1 MRGAAPVDE
10 DQRTRRASV
19 MSLVRDLVAAL
30 GANDDP
36 LLGLFGAFAYDL
48 VFQIEDL
55 VQKRARES
63 DQRDIVLYVPDR
75 LLAYDRATGRGVVL
89 SYDFAWKGKSTEGLP
104 RETAESVYAKTPRQ
118 GFADHAPGEYQ
129 ATVET
134 ARAAFA
140 RGDLFE
146 AVPGQL
152 FAEPCERS
160 PAEVFQRLCR
170 INPSPYGALMNLGD
184 GEFLVSASPEM
195 FVRSDGRR
203 VETCPISG
211 TIARGV
217 DAIGDAEQI
226 RQLLNSEKDE
236 FELNMCTDVDRNDK
250 ARVCVPGTIKVLAR
264 RQIETYSKLFH
275 TVDHVEG
282 MLRPGFDSLD
292 AFLTHAWAVTVT
304 GAPKLWAMQF
314 VEDHERSSRRWYA
327 GAIGAVNFDG
337 SINTGLT
344 IRTIRMKD
352 GLAEVR
358 VGATCLFDSD
368 PAAEDRECQ
377 VKAAALFQA
386 LRGDPPK
393 PLSAFAPDATG
404 SGKRVLLIDHDDSF
418 VHMLADYFRQVG
430 ATVTVVRHVHALADA
445 EAARATICWCCRR
458 GRAGRRI
465 SAIAKTIDAALDKK
479 LPIFG
484 VCLGVQAIGEYFGGQ
499 LGQLGQPAHGRP
511 SRVQVRG
518 GRLMQ
523 NLPNEIVIGRYHS
536 LYVERDSMPEVLTV
550 TASTEDGVA
559 MAIEHKTLAGRRRA
573 VSPGIADVARRRS
586 RPAHRGERVPAWR
599 TDQLMIANR
608 DPKEIPM
615 TFEHDLK
622 AAVRTIP
629 DYPKPGILFRDITTL
644 LGDARAFRRAVDEL
658 VQPWAGN
665 KIDKVAGIEARGFI
679 LGGAV
684 AHQVSA
690 GFVPIRKKGKLPHTT
705 VRIAYSL
712 EYGLDEME
720 MHADAIHPGERVIL
734 VDDLIATGG
743 TAEGAV
749 KLMRQ
754 IGANVVAA
762 CFIIDLPDLGGA
774 AKLRAMDVPVR
785 TLMAFDGH

>member
-1 MRGAAPVDE
+1 MNRTVFSLPAHEDYRTAAGLAVSRAVEQFTGGTRLDDLIEHLDRRRGVVLSSGTTVPGRYESFDLGFADPPLRLETTGTDFFLDALNARGEVLIAFLGATLREPCVVVTEKTTTRLKGHIVRGEAPVDE

-19 MSLVRDLVAAL
+19 MSLVRDLVAVLSSQA
-30 GANDDP
+30 DP

-55 VQKRARES
+55 RQKRAREN
-63 DQRDIVLYVPDR
+63 DQRDIVLYIPDR

-89 SYDFAWKGKSTEGLP
+89 SYDFSWDGKSTRDLP
-104 RETAESVYAKTPRQ
+104 RDTPESVYAKTPRQ
-118 GFADHAPGEYQ
+118 GFSDHVAGEYQ
-129 ATVET
+129 GVVEK

-184 GEFLVSASPEM
+184 GEFLVAASPEM

-282 MLRPGFDSLD
+282 VLRPGFDALD

-314 VEDHERSSRRWYA
+314 VEDNERSSRRWYA
-327 GAIGAVNFDG
+327 GAIGVVTFDG
-337 SINTGLT
+337 GINTGIT

-358 VGATCLFDSD
+358 VGATLLFDSD
-368 PAAEDRECQ
+368 PVAEEKECQ
-377 VKAAALFQA
+377 TKAAALFQA

-393 PLSAFAPDATG
+393 PLSALAPDASG

-430 ATVTVVRHVHALADA
+430 ASVSVVRYVHAQKMLAQHSYDLLVLSPGP
-445 EAARATICWCCRR
+445 
-458 GRAGRRI
+458 GRPEDFGIAG
-465 SAIAKTIDAALDKK
+465 TIDTALAKQ

-499 LGQLGQPAHGRP
+499 LGQLAQPAHGRP

-523 NLPNEIVIGRYHS
+523 NLPPEIVIGRYHS
-536 LYVERDSMPEVLTV
+536 LYVERDSMPDVLDV

-559 MAIEHKTLAGRRRA
+559 MAIEHRTLPVGG
-573 VSPGIADVARRRS
+573 VQFHPESLMSLG
-586 RPAHRGERVPAWR
+586 GEVGLRIVE
-599 TDQLMIANR
+599 N
-608 DPKEIPM
+608 
-615 TFEHDLK
+615 
-622 AAVRTIP
+622 
-629 DYPKPGILFRDITTL
+629 
-644 LGDARAFRRAVDEL
+644 AFRL
-658 VQPWAGN
+658 GQP
-665 KIDKVAGIEARGFI
+665 
-679 LGGAV
+679 
-684 AHQVSA
+684 
-690 GFVPIRKKGKLPHTT
+690 
-705 VRIAYSL
+705 
-712 EYGLDEME
+712 
-720 MHADAIHPGERVIL
+720 
-734 VDDLIATGG
+734 
-743 TAEGAV
+743 
-749 KLMRQ
+749 
-754 IGANVVAA
+754 AA
-762 CFIIDLPDLGGA
+762 
-774 AKLRAMDVPVR
+774 
-785 TLMAFDGH
+785 

>member
-1 MRGAAPVDE
+1 MNRTVFSLPARSEYRTHGGLAVTRSVEQFSGGANRLDDLIDLLDRRGGVVLSSGTTVPGRYESFDLGFSDPPLRLETRGSDFSLEALNARGEVLIAFLGDVVREPCVVITEKNPSRLAGHIVRGAAPVDE

-19 MSLVRDLVAAL
+19 VSLVRDLVAAF

-55 VQKRARES
+55 VQKRAREK

-89 SYDFAWKGKSTEGLP
+89 SYDFAWKGKSSEGLP
-104 RETAESVYAKTPRQ
+104 RDTPESIYAKTPRQ
-118 GFADHAPGEYQ
+118 GFSDHAPGEYQ

-314 VEDHERSSRRWYA
+314 VEDHERSPRRWYA

-404 SGKRVLLIDHDDSF
+404 SGKQVLLIDHDDSF

-430 ATVTVVRHVHALADA
+430 ANVTVVRHVHALQMLKQKNWDLLVLSPGP
-445 EAARATICWCCRR
+445 
-458 GRAGRRI
+458 GRPEDFGI
-465 SAIAKTIDAALDKK
+465 SKTIDAALDRK

-511 SRVQVRG
+511 SPVQVRG

-523 NLPNEIVIGRYHS
+523 NLPSEIVIGRYHS
-536 LYVERDSMPEVLTV
+536 LYVERDSMPEVLAV

-559 MAIEHKTLAGRRRA
+559 MAIEHKTLPVGG
-573 VSPGIADVARRRS
+573 VQFHPESLMSLG
-586 RPAHRGERVPAWR
+586 GEVGLRIVE
-599 TDQLMIANR
+599 N
-608 DPKEIPM
+608 
-615 TFEHDLK
+615 
-622 AAVRTIP
+622 
-629 DYPKPGILFRDITTL
+629 
-644 LGDARAFRRAVDEL
+644 AFR
-658 VQPWAGN
+658 
-665 KIDKVAGIEARGFI
+665 
-679 LGGAV
+679 LG
-684 AHQVSA
+684 
-690 GFVPIRKKGKLPHTT
+690 
-705 VRIAYSL
+705 
-712 EYGLDEME
+712 
-720 MHADAIHPGERVIL
+720 
-734 VDDLIATGG
+734 
-743 TAEGAV
+743 
-749 KLMRQ
+749 
-754 IGANVVAA
+754 
-762 CFIIDLPDLGGA
+762 
-774 AKLRAMDVPVR
+774 VPVS
-785 TLMAFDGH
+785 

>member
-1 MRGAAPVDE
+1 MNRTVFSLPAHENYRTGGGLEVSRTVEQFTGGTALDDLIELLDRRRGVVLSSGTTVPGRYESFDLGFADPPLRLETTGSDFSLQALNERGEVLIAFLGERLREPCVVISEKGKARLKGHIVRGDAPVDE

-19 MSLVRDLVAAL
+19 MSLVRDLVAVL
-30 GANDDP
+30 GSPADP

-55 VQKRARES
+55 KQKRARES
-63 DQRDIVLYVPDR
+63 DQRDIVLYIPDR
-75 LLAYDRATGRGVVL
+75 LLAYDRATGRGVML
-89 SYDFAWKGKSTEGLP
+89 SYDFAWDGKSTKGLP
-104 RETAESVYAKTPRQ
+104 RETPQSVYAKTPRQ
-118 GFADHAPGEYQ
+118 GFSDHAAGEYQ
-129 ATVET
+129 GVVEK

-184 GEFLVSASPEM
+184 GEFLVAASPEM

-282 MLRPGFDSLD
+282 ILRPGFDALD

-327 GAIGAVNFDG
+327 GAIGVVTFDG
-337 SINTGLT
+337 GINTGIT

-358 VGATCLFDSD
+358 VGATLLFDSD
-368 PAAEDRECQ
+368 PVAEEKECQ
-377 VKAAALFQA
+377 TKAAALFQA

-393 PLSAFAPDATG
+393 PLSAFAPDASG

-430 ATVTVVRHVHALADA
+430 ASVSVVRYVHAQHMLEQQDYDLLVLSPGP
-445 EAARATICWCCRR
+445 
-458 GRAGRRI
+458 GRPEDF
-465 SAIAKTIDAALDKK
+465 AIARTIDTALSKR

-499 LGQLGQPAHGRP
+499 LGQLAQPAHGRP

-518 GRLMQ
+518 GKLMQ
-523 NLPNEIVIGRYHS
+523 NLPAEFVIGRYHS
-536 LYVERDSMPEVLTV
+536 LYVERDSMPDVLHV
-550 TASTEDGVA
+550 TATTEDGVA
-559 MAIEHKTLAGRRRA
+559 MAIEHRTLPVGG
-573 VSPGIADVARRRS
+573 VQFHPESLMSLG
-586 RPAHRGERVPAWR
+586 GEVGLRIVE
-599 TDQLMIANR
+599 N
-608 DPKEIPM
+608 
-615 TFEHDLK
+615 
-622 AAVRTIP
+622 
-629 DYPKPGILFRDITTL
+629 
-644 LGDARAFRRAVDEL
+644 AFRL
-658 VQPWAGN
+658 GQP
-665 KIDKVAGIEARGFI
+665 
-679 LGGAV
+679 
-684 AHQVSA
+684 
-690 GFVPIRKKGKLPHTT
+690 
-705 VRIAYSL
+705 
-712 EYGLDEME
+712 
-720 MHADAIHPGERVIL
+720 
-734 VDDLIATGG
+734 
-743 TAEGAV
+743 
-749 KLMRQ
+749 
-754 IGANVVAA
+754 AN
-762 CFIIDLPDLGGA
+762 
-774 AKLRAMDVPVR
+774 
-785 TLMAFDGH
+785 

>member
-1 MRGAAPVDE
+1 MNRTVFRPPAHENYHTAAGLEVSRAVEQFTGGTALDDLIELLDRRRGVVLSSGTTVPGRYESFDLGFADPPLRLETTGSDFSLPALNARGEVLIAFLGERLREPCVAITENGKARLKGHIVRGDAPVDE

-19 MSLVRDLVAAL
+19 MSLVRDLVAVL
-30 GANDDP
+30 GSPADP

-55 VQKRARES
+55 KQKRARES

-75 LLAYDRATGRGVVL
+75 LLAYDRATGRGVIL
-89 SYDFAWKGKSTEGLP
+89 SYDFSWNGRSTEGLP
-104 RETAESVYAKTPRQ
+104 RETPESVYAKTPRQ
-118 GFADHAPGEYQ
+118 GFSDHAPGEYQ

-170 INPSPYGALMNLGD
+170 INPSPYGALMNLGE

-314 VEDHERSSRRWYA
+314 VEDNERSSRRWYA

-386 LRGDPPK
+386 LRGAPPK
-393 PLSAFAPDATG
+393 PLSAIAPDASG

-430 ATVTVVRHVHALADA
+430 ATVTVVRHIHAQEMLKQNGWDLLVLSPGP
-445 EAARATICWCCRR
+445 
-458 GRAGRRI
+458 GRPEDF
-465 SAIAKTIDAALDKK
+465 AIASTIGTALDKK

-511 SRVQVRG
+511 SRTPGRG
-518 GRLMQ
+518 GRLMR

-536 LYVERDSMPEVLTV
+536 LYVERDSMPDVLQV

-559 MAIEHKTLAGRRRA
+559 M
-573 VSPGIADVARRRS
+573 VVARS
-586 RPAHRGERVPAWR
+586 
-599 TDQLMIANR
+599 
-608 DPKEIPM
+608 
-615 TFEHDLK
+615 
-622 AAVRTIP
+622 
-629 DYPKPGILFRDITTL
+629 
-644 LGDARAFRRAVDEL
+644 
-658 VQPWAGN
+658 
-665 KIDKVAGIEARGFI
+665 
-679 LGGAV
+679 
-684 AHQVSA
+684 S
-690 GFVPIRKKGKLPHTT
+690 VPIRRLQSG
-705 VRIAYSL
+705 
-712 EYGLDEME
+712 
-720 MHADAIHPGERVIL
+720 PGP
-734 VDDLIATGG
+734 LISQC
-743 TAEGAV
+743 
-749 KLMRQ
+749 LQ
-754 IGANVVAA
+754 
-762 CFIIDLPDLGGA
+762 
-774 AKLRAMDVPVR
+774 
-785 TLMAFDGH
+785 

>member
-1 MRGAAPVDE
+1 MNRTVFALPVQSEYRTGGGLAITRTAEQFSGHADRLDDLIDLLDRRRGVVLSSGTTVPGRYDSFDLGFADPPLALETSGIDFALQAQNVRGEVLIAFLGATLRDPAVVITEHTPARLAGHIIRGPAPVEE
-10 DQRTRRASV
+10 DQRTRRAS
-19 MSLVRDLVAAL
+19 MISLVRALIAAL
-30 GANDDP
+30 FANDDP

-48 VFQIEDL
+48 VFQFEDIK
-55 VQKRARES
+55 QKRPRAA

-75 LLAYDRATGRGVVL
+75 LLAYDRATGRGVIL
-89 SYDFAWKGKSTEGLP
+89 SYDFAWNGQSTAGLP
-104 RETAESVYAKTPRQ
+104 RETSESIYLKEPRQ

-170 INPSPYGALMNLGD
+170 INPSPYGALMNLGE

-236 FELNMCTDVDRNDK
+236 FELNMCTDVYRNDK
-250 ARVCVPGTIKVLAR
+250 ARLCIPGTIKVLAR

-282 MLRPGFDSLD
+282 MLRPGFDALD

-314 VEDHERSSRRWYA
+314 VEDNERSSRRWYA

-386 LRGDPPK
+386 LRGDAPK

-404 SGKRVLLIDHDDSF
+404 SGRKVLLIDHDDSF

-430 ATVTVVRHVHALADA
+430 ASVTVVRHVHAQEMLKKSWDLLVLSPGP
-445 EAARATICWCCRR
+445 
-458 GRAGRRI
+458 GRPEDFGI
-465 SAIAKTIDAALDKK
+465 SKTIGTALDRK

-499 LGQLGQPAHGRP
+499 LGQLTHPAHGRP

-518 GRLMQ
+518 GRLMH

-536 LYVERDSMPEVLTV
+536 LYVERDSVPEVLEV
-550 TASTEDGVA
+550 TATTEDGVA
-559 MAIEHKTLAGRRRA
+559 MAIEHKTLPVGG
-573 VSPGIADVARRRS
+573 VQFHPESLMSLG
-586 RPAHRGERVPAWR
+586 GEVGLRIVE
-599 TDQLMIANR
+599 N
-608 DPKEIPM
+608 
-615 TFEHDLK
+615 
-622 AAVRTIP
+622 
-629 DYPKPGILFRDITTL
+629 
-644 LGDARAFRRAVDEL
+644 AFRL
-658 VQPWAGN
+658 N
-665 KIDKVAGIEARGFI
+665 
-679 LGGAV
+679 
-684 AHQVSA
+684 
-690 GFVPIRKKGKLPHTT
+690 
-705 VRIAYSL
+705 
-712 EYGLDEME
+712 
-720 MHADAIHPGERVIL
+720 
-734 VDDLIATGG
+734 
-743 TAEGAV
+743 
-749 KLMRQ
+749 
-754 IGANVVAA
+754 
-762 CFIIDLPDLGGA
+762 
-774 AKLRAMDVPVR
+774 VPVN
-785 TLMAFDGH
+785 

>member
-1 MRGAAPVDE
+1 MNRTVFALPARSDYVTRAGLAITRVAEQFTGGANRLDDLINLLDRRRGVVLSSGTTVPGRYESFDLGFSDPPLKLETAGVNFKLEALNGRGEVLIAFLTEVLREPCVVISEKTASRLSGHIVRGDAPIEE

-19 MSLVRDLVAAL
+19 MSLVRDLVAAFS
-30 GANDDP
+30 ANDDG

-55 VQKRARES
+55 VQKRAREQ

-104 RETAESVYAKTPRQ
+104 RETADSPYQKTPRQ

-152 FAEPCERS
+152 FAEPCDRS
-160 PAEVFQRLCR
+160 PAEVFQRLCV
-170 INPSPYGALMNLGD
+170 INPSPYGALMNLGE

-211 TIARGV
+211 TIARGT

-282 MLRPGFDSLD
+282 MLRPGFDALD

-314 VEDHERSSRRWYA
+314 VEDHERSPRRWYA

-393 PLSAFAPDATG
+393 PLSTFAPDATG
-404 SGKRVLLIDHDDSF
+404 SGKQVLLIDHDDSF

-430 ATVTVVRHVHALADA
+430 ADVTVVRHVHALDMLK
-445 EAARATICWCCRR
+445 RKTWDLLVLSPGP
-458 GRAGRRI
+458 GRPEDF
-465 SAIAKTIDAALDKK
+465 AIKKTIDAALAKK
-479 LPIFG
+479 LPVFG
-484 VCLGVQAIGEYFGGQ
+484 VCLGVQAIGEYFGGE
-499 LGQLGQPAHGRP
+499 LGQLTHPAHGRP

-518 GRLMQ
+518 GRLMR

-536 LYVERDSMPEVLTV
+536 LFVERDSMPDVLSV

-559 MAIEHKTLAGRRRA
+559 MALEHKTLPVAG
-573 VSPGIADVARRRS
+573 VQFHPES
-586 RPAHRGERVPAWR
+586 
-599 TDQLMIANR
+599 LMSLGNEVGLRIVENA
-608 DPKEIPM
+608 
-615 TFEHDLK
+615 
-622 AAVRTIP
+622 
-629 DYPKPGILFRDITTL
+629 FRL
-644 LGDARAFRRAVDEL
+644 DARVD
-658 VQPWAGN
+658 
-665 KIDKVAGIEARGFI
+665 
-679 LGGAV
+679 
-684 AHQVSA
+684 
-690 GFVPIRKKGKLPHTT
+690 
-705 VRIAYSL
+705 
-712 EYGLDEME
+712 
-720 MHADAIHPGERVIL
+720 
-734 VDDLIATGG
+734 
-743 TAEGAV
+743 
-749 KLMRQ
+749 
-754 IGANVVAA
+754 
-762 CFIIDLPDLGGA
+762 
-774 AKLRAMDVPVR
+774 
-785 TLMAFDGH
+785 

>member
-1 MRGAAPVDE
+1 MNRTVFALPARSDYVTRAGLAITRVAEQFTGGASRLDDLVNLLDRRRGVVLSSGTTVPGRYESFDLGFSDPPLKLETTGVDFKLEALNERGQVLIAFLADVLREPCVVISEKTASRLAGHIIRGDAPVEE

-19 MSLVRDLVAAL
+19 VSLVRDLVAAFS
-30 GANDDP
+30 ANDDG

-89 SYDFAWKGKSTEGLP
+89 SYDFTWKGRSTEGLP
-104 RETAESVYAKTPRQ
+104 RETADSPYMKTPRQ

-152 FAEPCERS
+152 FAEPCDRS
-160 PAEVFQRLCR
+160 PAEVFQRLCV

-211 TIARGV
+211 TIARGT

-282 MLRPGFDSLD
+282 MLRPGFDALD

-314 VEDHERSSRRWYA
+314 VEDHERSPRRWYA

-393 PLSAFAPDATG
+393 PLSTFAPDATG

-430 ATVTVVRHVHALADA
+430 ASVTVVRYVHALDMLKQK
-445 EAARATICWCCRR
+445 RWDLLVLSPGP
-458 GRAGRRI
+458 GRPEDFGI
-465 SAIAKTIDAALDKK
+465 KKTIDAALENK
-479 LPIFG
+479 LPVFG
-484 VCLGVQAIGEYFGGQ
+484 VCLGVQAIGEYFGGE
-499 LGQLGQPAHGRP
+499 LGQLTHPAHGRP

-518 GRLMQ
+518 GRLMR
-523 NLPNEIVIGRYHS
+523 NLPSEIVIGRYHS
-536 LYVERDSMPEVLTV
+536 LYVERDSMPEVLSV

-559 MAIEHKTLAGRRRA
+559 MALEHKTLPVAG
-573 VSPGIADVARRRS
+573 VQFHPESLMSLG
-586 RPAHRGERVPAWR
+586 GEVGLRIVENA
-599 TDQLMIANR
+599 
-608 DPKEIPM
+608 
-615 TFEHDLK
+615 
-622 AAVRTIP
+622 
-629 DYPKPGILFRDITTL
+629 FRL
-644 LGDARAFRRAVDEL
+644 DARVD
-658 VQPWAGN
+658 
-665 KIDKVAGIEARGFI
+665 
-679 LGGAV
+679 
-684 AHQVSA
+684 
-690 GFVPIRKKGKLPHTT
+690 
-705 VRIAYSL
+705 
-712 EYGLDEME
+712 
-720 MHADAIHPGERVIL
+720 
-734 VDDLIATGG
+734 
-743 TAEGAV
+743 
-749 KLMRQ
+749 
-754 IGANVVAA
+754 
-762 CFIIDLPDLGGA
+762 
-774 AKLRAMDVPVR
+774 
-785 TLMAFDGH
+785 

>member
-1 MRGAAPVDE
+1 MNRTVFSLPQNFEYTTRGGLLVKRSVEHFSGGASRLDRLIDLLDRRRGVVLSSGTTVPGRYESFDLGFSDPPLVLETTGVGFSLAALNARGEVLIAFLADTLREPGVVIAEKSAGRLKGHVVRGEAPIEE

-19 MSLVRDLVAAL
+19 MSLVRDMVGNFA
-30 GANDDP
+30 ANDDGM
-36 LLGLFGAFAYDL
+36 LGLFGAFAYDL

-55 VQKRARES
+55 VQKRPREK
-63 DQRDIVLYVPDR
+63 DQRDIVLYIPDQ
-75 LLAYDRATGRGVVL
+75 LLAYDRATSRGAAI
-89 SYDFAWKGKSTEGLP
+89 SYEFSWKGKSTAGIS
-104 RETAESVYAKTPRQ
+104 RQTGESIYAKSPRQ
-118 GFADHAPGEYQ
+118 AFADHAPGEYQ

-152 FAEPCERS
+152 FGEPCERS

-170 INPSPYGALMNLGD
+170 INPSPYGALMNLGA

-211 TIARGV
+211 TIARGT

-282 MLRPGFDSLD
+282 VLRPGFDALD

-314 VEDHERSSRRWYA
+314 VEDHERSPRRWYA
-327 GAIGAVNFDG
+327 GAIGCVNFDG

-352 GLAEVR
+352 GIAEVR

-393 PLSAFAPDATG
+393 PLSSTAPDATG

-430 ATVTVVRHVHALADA
+430 ASVTVVRYVHALDMLKRKKWDLLVLSPGPGRPADF
-445 EAARATICWCCRR
+445 
-458 GRAGRRI
+458 GI
-465 SAIAKTIDAALDKK
+465 SDTIDAALEKK

-484 VCLGVQAIGEYFGGQ
+484 VCLGVQAIGEYFGGE
-499 LGQLGQPAHGRP
+499 LGQLAQPAHGRP
-511 SRVQVRG
+511 SRVQIRG

-523 NLPNEIVIGRYHS
+523 SLPNEIVIGRYHS
-536 LYVERDSMPEVLTV
+536 LYVERGTMPEVLAV
-550 TASTEDGVA
+550 TAATEDGVA
-559 MAIEHKTLAGRRRA
+559 MAIEHKTLPVGG
-573 VSPGIADVARRRS
+573 VQFHPESLMS
-586 RPAHRGERVPAWR
+586 LSGEVGLRIVE
-599 TDQLMIANR
+599 N
-608 DPKEIPM
+608 
-615 TFEHDLK
+615 
-622 AAVRTIP
+622 
-629 DYPKPGILFRDITTL
+629 
-644 LGDARAFRRAVDEL
+644 AFR
-658 VQPWAGN
+658 
-665 KIDKVAGIEARGFI
+665 
-679 LGGAV
+679 LGA
-684 AHQVSA
+684 
-690 GFVPIRKKGKLPHTT
+690 
-705 VRIAYSL
+705 
-712 EYGLDEME
+712 
-720 MHADAIHPGERVIL
+720 
-734 VDDLIATGG
+734 
-743 TAEGAV
+743 
-749 KLMRQ
+749 
-754 IGANVVAA
+754 
-762 CFIIDLPDLGGA
+762 
-774 AKLRAMDVPVR
+774 PVN
-785 TLMAFDGH
+785 

>member
-1 MRGAAPVDE
+1 MNRTVFSLPARGEYRTRGGLAVTRVVEQFTGGANRLDDLIELLDCRRGVVLSSGTTVPGRYESFDLGFSDPPLRLETAGFDFSLEALNARGEVLISFLADSFREPCVVVTERTSSRLVGHIIRGAAPVEE

-19 MSLVRDLVAAL
+19 MSLVRDLVAACS
-30 GANDDP
+30 ANDDP

-55 VQKRARES
+55 VQKRPREK

-75 LLAYDRATGRGVVL
+75 LLAYDRATGRGVVVN
-89 SYDFAWKGKSTEGLP
+89 YDFSWKGKSTEALP
-104 RETAESVYAKTPRQ
+104 RQTPESIYAKTPRQ
-118 GFADHAPGEYQ
+118 GFSDHAPGEYQ

-226 RQLLNSEKDE
+226 RQLLNSQKDE

-314 VEDHERSSRRWYA
+314 VEDHERSPRRWYA

-368 PAAEDRECQ
+368 AAAEDRECQ

-393 PLSAFAPDATG
+393 PLSTFAPDATG
-404 SGKRVLLIDHDDSF
+404 SGRRVLLIDHDDSF

-430 ATVTVVRHVHALADA
+430 ASVTVVRYVHALDMLKQKN
-445 EAARATICWCCRR
+445 WDLLVLSPGP
-458 GRAGRRI
+458 GRPEDFAM
-465 SAIAKTIDAALDKK
+465 AKTIGMALEKK

-511 SRVQVRG
+511 SQVKVRG

-523 NLPNEIVIGRYHS
+523 NLPDEIVIGRYHS
-536 LYVERDSMPEVLTV
+536 LYVEGDSMPDVLNV

-559 MAIEHKTLAGRRRA
+559 MAIEHKTLPVGG
-573 VSPGIADVARRRS
+573 VQFHPESLMS
-586 RPAHRGERVPAWR
+586 LSGEVGLRIVE
-599 TDQLMIANR
+599 N
-608 DPKEIPM
+608 
-615 TFEHDLK
+615 
-622 AAVRTIP
+622 
-629 DYPKPGILFRDITTL
+629 
-644 LGDARAFRRAVDEL
+644 AFRL
-658 VQPWAGN
+658 GVQVN
-665 KIDKVAGIEARGFI
+665 
-679 LGGAV
+679 
-684 AHQVSA
+684 
-690 GFVPIRKKGKLPHTT
+690 
-705 VRIAYSL
+705 
-712 EYGLDEME
+712 
-720 MHADAIHPGERVIL
+720 
-734 VDDLIATGG
+734 
-743 TAEGAV
+743 
-749 KLMRQ
+749 
-754 IGANVVAA
+754 
-762 CFIIDLPDLGGA
+762 
-774 AKLRAMDVPVR
+774 
-785 TLMAFDGH
+785 

>member
-1 MRGAAPVDE
+1 MNRTVFALPARSDYATRAGLAITRVAEQFTGGANRLDDLVSLLDRRRGVVLSSGTTVPGRYESFDLGFSDPPLLLETVGVNFRLEALNARGEVLIAFLGDVLREPCAVISERTSSRLAGHVIRGEAPVEE

-19 MSLVRDLVAAL
+19 MSLVRELVAAF
-30 GANDDP
+30 ASNDDG

-89 SYDFAWKGKSTEGLP
+89 SYDFSWNGRSTEGLP
-104 RETAESVYAKTPRQ
+104 RETADSPYLKTPRQ

-160 PAEVFQRLCR
+160 PAEVFQRLCV
-170 INPSPYGALMNLGD
+170 INPSPYGALMNLGA

-211 TIARGV
+211 TIARGL

-282 MLRPGFDSLD
+282 MLRPGFDALD

-314 VEDHERSSRRWYA
+314 VEDHERSPRRWYA

-393 PLSAFAPDATG
+393 PLSTFAPDATG
-404 SGKRVLLIDHDDSF
+404 SGKQVLLIDHDDSF

-430 ATVTVVRHVHALADA
+430 AGVTVVRYVHALAMLEQKKWDLLVLSPGP
-445 EAARATICWCCRR
+445 
-458 GRAGRRI
+458 GRPEDF
-465 SAIAKTIDAALDKK
+465 AIRKTIDAALEHK
-479 LPIFG
+479 LPVFG
-484 VCLGVQAIGEYFGGQ
+484 VCLGVQAIGEYFGGE
-499 LGQLGQPAHGRP
+499 LGQLSHPAHGRP

-518 GRLMQ
+518 GRLMR

-536 LYVERDSMPEVLTV
+536 LHVERGSMPDVLSV

-559 MAIEHKTLAGRRRA
+559 MALEHKTLPVAG
-573 VSPGIADVARRRS
+573 VQFHPESLMSLG
-586 RPAHRGERVPAWR
+586 GEVGLRIVE
-599 TDQLMIANR
+599 N
-608 DPKEIPM
+608 
-615 TFEHDLK
+615 
-622 AAVRTIP
+622 
-629 DYPKPGILFRDITTL
+629 
-644 LGDARAFRRAVDEL
+644 AFR
-658 VQPWAGN
+658 
-665 KIDKVAGIEARGFI
+665 
-679 LGGAV
+679 
-684 AHQVSA
+684 
-690 GFVPIRKKGKLPHTT
+690 
-705 VRIAYSL
+705 
-712 EYGLDEME
+712 LD
-720 MHADAIHPGERVIL
+720 A
-734 VDDLIATGG
+734 
-743 TAEGAV
+743 
-749 KLMRQ
+749 
-754 IGANVVAA
+754 GAN
-762 CFIIDLPDLGGA
+762 
-774 AKLRAMDVPVR
+774 
-785 TLMAFDGH
+785 

>member
-1 MRGAAPVDE
+1 MNRTVFSLPEHSEYRTSSGLAITRAVEQFSGDAKRLDDLIDVLDRRRGVVLSSGTTVPGRYESFDLGFSDPPLVLETEAANFTLHALNGRGEVLIAFLGDVLREPCVVLSEKSASRLAGHIVRGAAPVDE
-10 DQRTRRASV
+10 EQRTRRASV
-19 MSLVRDLVAAL
+19 MSLVRNLVASFT
-30 GANDDP
+30 ANDDP
-36 LLGLFGAFAYDL
+36 MLGLFGAFAYDL

-55 VQKRARES
+55 VQRRAREA

-75 LLAYDRATGRGVVL
+75 LLAYDRATGRGVLL
-89 SYDFAWKGKSTEGLP
+89 SYDFSWKGKSTAGLP
-104 RETAESVYAKTPRQ
+104 RDTAESIYAKTPRQ
-118 GFADHAPGEYQ
+118 GFADHGPGEYQ

-170 INPSPYGALMNLGD
+170 INPSPYGALMNLGE
-184 GEFLVSASPEM
+184 GEFLVAASPEM

-282 MLRPGFDSLD
+282 ILRPGFDSLD
-292 AFLTHAWAVTVT
+292 AFLAHAWAVTVT

-314 VEDHERSSRRWYA
+314 VEDNERSSRRWYA

-386 LRGDPPK
+386 LRGDAPK

-404 SGKRVLLIDHDDSF
+404 SGKKVLLIDHDDSF

-430 ATVTVVRHVHALADA
+430 ASVTVVRHIHAQQMLSQKIWDLLVLSPGP
-445 EAARATICWCCRR
+445 
-458 GRAGRRI
+458 GRPEDFGI
-465 SAIAKTIDAALDKK
+465 LKTIATALDKK

-499 LGQLGQPAHGRP
+499 LGQLSHPAHGRP

-536 LYVERDSMPEVLTV
+536 LYVERDSVPDVLQV
-550 TASTEDGVA
+550 TATTEDGVA
-559 MAIEHKTLAGRRRA
+559 MAIEHKTLPVGG
-573 VSPGIADVARRRS
+573 VQFHPESLMSLG
-586 RPAHRGERVPAWR
+586 GEVGLRIVE
-599 TDQLMIANR
+599 N
-608 DPKEIPM
+608 
-615 TFEHDLK
+615 
-622 AAVRTIP
+622 
-629 DYPKPGILFRDITTL
+629 
-644 LGDARAFRRAVDEL
+644 AFRL
-658 VQPWAGN
+658 
-665 KIDKVAGIEARGFI
+665 
-679 LGGAV
+679 
-684 AHQVSA
+684 H
-690 GFVPIRKKGKLPHTT
+690 
-705 VRIAYSL
+705 
-712 EYGLDEME
+712 
-720 MHADAIHPGERVIL
+720 
-734 VDDLIATGG
+734 
-743 TAEGAV
+743 V
-749 KLMRQ
+749 K
-754 IGANVVAA
+754 AN
-762 CFIIDLPDLGGA
+762 
-774 AKLRAMDVPVR
+774 
-785 TLMAFDGH
+785 

>member
-1 MRGAAPVDE
+1 MNRTAFSLPELSEYRTSGGLAISRAVEQFTGNAKRLDDLIELLDRRRGVVLSSGTTVPGRYESFDLGFADPPLVLETAGSNFSLSALNARGEVLIAFLGDVLRKPCVVISEKSPTRLAGHIIRGAAPVEE

-30 GANDDP
+30 SANDDP

-63 DQRDIVLYVPDR
+63 DQRDIVLFVPDR

-89 SYDFAWKGKSTEGLP
+89 SYDFTWKGKSTKGLP
-104 RETAESVYAKTPRQ
+104 RDTTESVYAKTPRQ
-118 GFADHAPGEYQ
+118 GFADHAPGE
-129 ATVET
+129 
-134 ARAAFA
+134 
-140 RGDLFE
+140 
-146 AVPGQL
+146 
-152 FAEPCERS
+152 
-160 PAEVFQRLCR
+160 FQ
-170 INPSPYGALMNLGD
+170 
-184 GEFLVSASPEM
+184 VSASPEM

-282 MLRPGFDSLD
+282 MLRPGFDALD

-314 VEDHERSSRRWYA
+314 VEDNERSSRRWYA
-327 GAIGAVNFDG
+327 GAIGAVNFEG

-404 SGKRVLLIDHDDSF
+404 SGKQVLLIDHDDSF

-430 ATVTVVRHVHALADA
+430 ANVTVVRHVHALEMLKQKNWDLLVLSPGP
-445 EAARATICWCCRR
+445 
-458 GRAGRRI
+458 GRPEDFGI
-465 SAIAKTIDAALDKK
+465 SKTIDAALGKK

-499 LGQLGQPAHGRP
+499 LGQLGRPAHGRP
-511 SRVQVRG
+511 SPVQVRG
-518 GRLMQ
+518 GRLMR

-536 LYVERDSMPEVLTV
+536 LYVEPDSMPDVLSV

-559 MAIEHKTLAGRRRA
+559 MAIEHKTLPVGG
-573 VSPGIADVARRRS
+573 VQFHPESLMSLG
-586 RPAHRGERVPAWR
+586 GEVGLRIVE
-599 TDQLMIANR
+599 N
-608 DPKEIPM
+608 
-615 TFEHDLK
+615 
-622 AAVRTIP
+622 
-629 DYPKPGILFRDITTL
+629 
-644 LGDARAFRRAVDEL
+644 AFR
-658 VQPWAGN
+658 
-665 KIDKVAGIEARGFI
+665 
-679 LGGAV
+679 LG
-684 AHQVSA
+684 
-690 GFVPIRKKGKLPHTT
+690 
-705 VRIAYSL
+705 
-712 EYGLDEME
+712 
-720 MHADAIHPGERVIL
+720 
-734 VDDLIATGG
+734 
-743 TAEGAV
+743 
-749 KLMRQ
+749 
-754 IGANVVAA
+754 
-762 CFIIDLPDLGGA
+762 
-774 AKLRAMDVPVR
+774 VPVN
-785 TLMAFDGH
+785 

>member
-1 MRGAAPVDE
+1 MNRTAFSLPAHSEYRTRGGLEVSRSVEQFTGGANRLDDLIDLLDRRRGVVLSSGTTVPGRYESFDLGFSDPPLQLETTGAEFSLAALNARGEVLIAFIRDAVREPCVVMSEKTASSVKGHIVRGAAPVDE

-19 MSLVRDLVAAL
+19 MSLVRDLVAAF

-55 VQKRARES
+55 VQKRAREP

-89 SYDFAWKGKSTEGLP
+89 SYDFSWEGKSSEGLS
-104 RETAESVYAKTPRQ
+104 RETAESGYAKTPRQ

-152 FAEPCERS
+152 FAEACERT
-160 PAEVFQRLCR
+160 PAEVFQRLCV

-386 LRGDPPK
+386 LRGDTPT
-393 PLSAFAPDATG
+393 PLSSFAPAATG

-430 ATVTVVRHVHALADA
+430 ASVTVVRHVHALEMLKQDK
-445 EAARATICWCCRR
+445 WDLLVLSPGP
-458 GRAGRRI
+458 GRPEDFGI
-465 SAIAKTIDAALDKK
+465 SRSIGAALEKK
-479 LPIFG
+479 LPVFG
-484 VCLGVQAIGEYFGGQ
+484 VCLGLQAIGEYFGGQ
-499 LGQLGQPAHGRP
+499 LGQLCQPAHGRP

-523 NLPNEIVIGRYHS
+523 KLPNEIVIGRYHS
-536 LYVERDSMPEVLTV
+536 LFVERDSMPDVLSV
-550 TASTEDGVA
+550 TASTDDGVA
-559 MAIEHKTLAGRRRA
+559 MAIEHKTLPVGG
-573 VSPGIADVARRRS
+573 VQFHPES
-586 RPAHRGERVPAWR
+586 
-599 TDQLMIANR
+599 LMS
-608 DPKEIPM
+608 
-615 TFEHDLK
+615 
-622 AAVRTIP
+622 
-629 DYPKPGILFRDITTL
+629 
-644 LGDARAFRRAVDEL
+644 
-658 VQPWAGN
+658 
-665 KIDKVAGIEARGFI
+665 
-679 LGGAV
+679 LGGEV
-684 AHQVSA
+684 
-690 GFVPIRKKGKLPHTT
+690 GL
-705 VRIAYSL
+705 RIVENAF
-712 EYGLDEME
+712 
-720 MHADAIHPGERVIL
+720 
-734 VDDLIATGG
+734 
-743 TAEGAV
+743 
-749 KLMRQ
+749 Q
-754 IGANVVAA
+754 
-762 CFIIDLPDLGGA
+762 LGQ
-774 AKLRAMDVPVR
+774 PVN
-785 TLMAFDGH
+785 

>member
-1 MRGAAPVDE
+1 MNRTVFSLPARSEYHSHRGLAITRLVEHFSGGANQLDELIEQLDRRRGVVLSSGTTVPGRYESFDLGFSDPPLVLETKGFDFSLAALNQRGAVLIAFLNDVLREPCVVVSQKSPMCLAGHVLRGAAPIEE
-10 DQRTRRASV
+10 DQRTRRATV
-19 MSLVRDLVAAL
+19 MSLVRELVAVF
-30 GANDDP
+30 GASDDP
-36 LLGLFGAFAYDL
+36 LLGLFGAFGYDL

-55 VQKRARES
+55 RQKRLREN
-63 DQRDIVLYVPDR
+63 DQRDMVLYLPDR
-75 LLAYDRATGRGVVL
+75 LLAYDRATGRGVAL
-89 SYDFAWKGKSTEGLP
+89 NYDFAWEGKSSEGLS
-104 RETAESVYAKTPRQ
+104 RETAESAYARTPRQ
-118 GFADHAPGEYQ
+118 RFSDHAPGEYQ
-129 ATVET
+129 STVET

-226 RQLLNSEKDE
+226 RQLLNSQKDE

-250 ARVCVPGTIKVLAR
+250 ARICVPGTIKVLAR

-282 MLRPGFDSLD
+282 MLRSGFDSLD

-314 VEDHERSSRRWYA
+314 IEDHERSPRRWYA

-393 PLSAFAPDATG
+393 PLSTFAPDATG
-404 SGKRVLLIDHDDSF
+404 SGKQVLLIDHDDSF

-430 ATVTVVRHVHALADA
+430 ASVTIVRHVHALEILKQKQWNLLVLSPGPGRPVDFGISRTI
-445 EAARATICWCCRR
+445 EAA
-458 GRAGRRI
+458 
-465 SAIAKTIDAALDKK
+465 LQEK
-479 LPIFG
+479 LPVFG
-484 VCLGVQAIGEYFGGQ
+484 VCLGLQAIGEYFGGQ
-499 LGQLGQPAHGRP
+499 LGQLRQPAHGRP

-518 GRLMQ
+518 GRLMA

-536 LYVERDSMPEVLTV
+536 LFVERAGMPDVLSV

-559 MAIEHKTLAGRRRA
+559 MAIEHKSLPVGG
-573 VSPGIADVARRRS
+573 VQFHPESLMSLG
-586 RPAHRGERVPAWR
+586 GEVGLRIVE
-599 TDQLMIANR
+599 N
-608 DPKEIPM
+608 
-615 TFEHDLK
+615 
-622 AAVRTIP
+622 
-629 DYPKPGILFRDITTL
+629 
-644 LGDARAFRRAVDEL
+644 AFR
-658 VQPWAGN
+658 
-665 KIDKVAGIEARGFI
+665 
-679 LGGAV
+679 LG
-684 AHQVSA
+684 
-690 GFVPIRKKGKLPHTT
+690 
-705 VRIAYSL
+705 
-712 EYGLDEME
+712 E
-720 MHADAIHPGERVIL
+720 
-734 VDDLIATGG
+734 
-743 TAEGAV
+743 
-749 KLMRQ
+749 
-754 IGANVVAA
+754 
-762 CFIIDLPDLGGA
+762 
-774 AKLRAMDVPVR
+774 PVN
-785 TLMAFDGH
+785 

>member
-1 MRGAAPVDE
+1 M
-10 DQRTRRASV
+10 
-19 MSLVRDLVAAL
+19 
-30 GANDDP
+30 
-36 LLGLFGAFAYDL
+36 
-48 VFQIEDL
+48 
-55 VQKRARES
+55 
-63 DQRDIVLYVPDR
+63 
-75 LLAYDRATGRGVVL
+75 
-89 SYDFAWKGKSTEGLP
+89 
-104 RETAESVYAKTPRQ
+104 
-118 GFADHAPGEYQ
+118 
-129 ATVET
+129 
-134 ARAAFA
+134 
-140 RGDLFE
+140 
-146 AVPGQL
+146 PGQL

-314 VEDHERSSRRWYA
+314 VEDNERSSRRWYA

-404 SGKRVLLIDHDDSF
+404 SGKKVLLIDHDDSF

-430 ATVTVVRHVHALADA
+430 ATVTVVRHIHAQRDAEAEELRSAGAVAGSGPAGGFRDLQNHRHRARQEAADLRRLPRRAGDRRIFRRPARPARPARAWPAVAGPGARRAADA
-445 EAARATICWCCRR
+445 E
-458 GRAGRRI
+458 
-465 SAIAKTIDAALDKK
+465 
-479 LPIFG
+479 
-484 VCLGVQAIGEYFGGQ
+484 
-499 LGQLGQPAHGRP
+499 PA
-511 SRVQVRG
+511 Q
-518 GRLMQ
+518 
-523 NLPNEIVIGRYHS
+523 
-536 LYVERDSMPEVLTV
+536 
-550 TASTEDGVA
+550 
-559 MAIEHKTLAGRRRA
+559 
-573 VSPGIADVARRRS
+573 
-586 RPAHRGERVPAWR
+586 
-599 TDQLMIANR
+599 
-608 DPKEIPM
+608 
-615 TFEHDLK
+615 
-622 AAVRTIP
+622 
-629 DYPKPGILFRDITTL
+629 
-644 LGDARAFRRAVDEL
+644 
-658 VQPWAGN
+658 
-665 KIDKVAGIEARGFI
+665 
-679 LGGAV
+679 
-684 AHQVSA
+684 
-690 GFVPIRKKGKLPHTT
+690 
-705 VRIAYSL
+705 
-712 EYGLDEME
+712 
-720 MHADAIHPGERVIL
+720 
-734 VDDLIATGG
+734 
-743 TAEGAV
+743 
-749 KLMRQ
+749 
-754 IGANVVAA
+754 
-762 CFIIDLPDLGGA
+762 
-774 AKLRAMDVPVR
+774 
-785 TLMAFDGH
+785 

>member
-1 MRGAAPVDE
+1 MLIAFLADVLAEPCVVVTETTATRLSGHILRGAAPVEE

-19 MSLVRDLVAAL
+19 MSLVRNLVAVFA
-30 GANDDP
+30 ANDDG
-36 LLGLFGAFAYDL
+36 LLGLYGAFAYDL
-48 VFQIEDL
+48 VFQIEDI
-55 VQKRARES
+55 VQKRAREQ

-75 LLAYDRATGRGVVL
+75 LLAYDRATGRGVVI
-89 SYDFAWKGKSTEGLP
+89 SYDFAWKGRSTEGVS
-104 RETAESVYAKTPRQ
+104 RDTAESIYAKTPRQ
-118 GFADHAPGEYQ
+118 GFADHGPGEYQ

-211 TIARGV
+211 TIARGS

-226 RQLLNSEKDE
+226 RQLLNSQKDE

-250 ARVCVPGTIKVLAR
+250 ARVCVPGSIKVLAR

-282 MLRPGFDSLD
+282 MLRPGFDALD

-314 VEDHERSSRRWYA
+314 VEDHERSPRRWYA

-393 PLSAFAPDATG
+393 PLSTFAPDATG
-404 SGKRVLLIDHDDSF
+404 SGKQVLLIDHDDSF

-430 ATVTVVRHVHALADA
+430 ADVTVVRHVHALDML
-445 EAARATICWCCRR
+445 ARRPWDLLVLSPGP
-458 GRAGRRI
+458 GRPEDFG
-465 SAIAKTIDAALDKK
+465 IASTIDAALEKK

-499 LGQLGQPAHGRP
+499 LGQLATPAHGRP
-511 SRVQVRG
+511 SQVKVRG
-518 GRLMQ
+518 GCLMQ
-523 NLPNEIVIGRYHS
+523 NLPDEIIIGRYHS
-536 LYVERDSMPEVLTV
+536 LHVERDSMPASLVV
-550 TASTEDGVA
+550 TATTDDGVA
-559 MAIEHKTLAGRRRA
+559 MAIEHTSLPVGG
-573 VSPGIADVARRRS
+573 VQFHPESLMSLG
-586 RPAHRGERVPAWR
+586 GEVGLRIVE
-599 TDQLMIANR
+599 N
-608 DPKEIPM
+608 
-615 TFEHDLK
+615 
-622 AAVRTIP
+622 
-629 DYPKPGILFRDITTL
+629 
-644 LGDARAFRRAVDEL
+644 AFRLNTL
-658 VQPWAGN
+658 V
-665 KIDKVAGIEARGFI
+665 K
-679 LGGAV
+679 
-684 AHQVSA
+684 
-690 GFVPIRKKGKLPHTT
+690 
-705 VRIAYSL
+705 
-712 EYGLDEME
+712 
-720 MHADAIHPGERVIL
+720 
-734 VDDLIATGG
+734 
-743 TAEGAV
+743 
-749 KLMRQ
+749 
-754 IGANVVAA
+754 
-762 CFIIDLPDLGGA
+762 
-774 AKLRAMDVPVR
+774 
-785 TLMAFDGH
+785 

>member
-1 MRGAAPVDE
+1 MNRTVFSLPDRSEYRTRGGLLVTRSVEHFSGGASRLDDLIELLDRRRGVVLSSGTTVPGRYESFDLGFADPPLQLQTSGANFSLSALNARGEVLIAFLGDVLRDPSVVVTERSASRLSGHILRGDAPVNE

-19 MSLVRDLVAAL
+19 MSLVRELVAAF
-30 GANDDP
+30 GSNDDS

-55 VQKRARES
+55 VQKRKRES
-63 DQRDIVLYVPDR
+63 DQRDIVLFVPDR
-75 LLAYDRATGRGVVL
+75 LLAYDRATARGAVL
-89 SYDFAWKGKSTEGLP
+89 SYDFAWNGKSSNGLS
-104 RETAESVYAKTPRQ
+104 RDTSESVYALMPRQ
-118 GFADHAPGEYQ
+118 AFSDHAAGEYQ

-134 ARAAFA
+134 ARASFA

-152 FAEPCERS
+152 FGEPCERS

-203 VETCPISG
+203 IETCPISG

-226 RQLLNSEKDE
+226 RQLLNSKKDE

-314 VEDHERSSRRWYA
+314 VEDHERSPRRWYA
-327 GAIGAVNFDG
+327 GAIGVVNFDG
-337 SINTGLT
+337 GINTGLT

-352 GLAEVR
+352 GIAEVR

-393 PLSAFAPDATG
+393 RLSTFAPDATG

-430 ATVTVVRHVHALADA
+430 ASVTVVRHIHARQMLESTAYDLLVLSPGPGRPEDFGIAATIDTALA
-445 EAARATICWCCRR
+445 R
-458 GRAGRRI
+458 
-465 SAIAKTIDAALDKK
+465 K

-484 VCLGVQAIGEYFGGQ
+484 VCLGVQAIGEYFGGR
-499 LGQLGQPAHGRP
+499 LGQLQQPAHGRP

-523 NLPNEIVIGRYHS
+523 NLPDEIVIGRYHS
-536 LYVERDSMPEVLTV
+536 LYVERDSMPDVLQV

-559 MAIEHKTLAGRRRA
+559 MAIEHKTLPVAG
-573 VSPGIADVARRRS
+573 VQFHPESLMSLG
-586 RPAHRGERVPAWR
+586 GEVGLRIVE
-599 TDQLMIANR
+599 N
-608 DPKEIPM
+608 
-615 TFEHDLK
+615 
-622 AAVRTIP
+622 
-629 DYPKPGILFRDITTL
+629 
-644 LGDARAFRRAVDEL
+644 AFR
-658 VQPWAGN
+658 
-665 KIDKVAGIEARGFI
+665 
-679 LGGAV
+679 LGA
-684 AHQVSA
+684 
-690 GFVPIRKKGKLPHTT
+690 PL
-705 VRIAYSL
+705 
-712 EYGLDEME
+712 
-720 MHADAIHPGERVIL
+720 
-734 VDDLIATGG
+734 
-743 TAEGAV
+743 
-749 KLMRQ
+749 
-754 IGANVVAA
+754 N
-762 CFIIDLPDLGGA
+762 
-774 AKLRAMDVPVR
+774 
-785 TLMAFDGH
+785 

>member
-1 MRGAAPVDE
+1 MNRTAFSLPAHSEYRTHGGLVVSRSVEQFTGGANRLDDLIDLLDRRRGVVLSSGTTVPGRYESFDLGFSDPPLRLETTGPDFSLEALNARGEVLIAFLEQALREPCVVITERSAARLAGHIVRGAAPVDE

-19 MSLVRDLVAAL
+19 MSLVRDLVRVF
-30 GANDDP
+30 GAPDDGM
-36 LLGLFGAFAYDL
+36 LGLFGAFAYDL

-55 VQKRARES
+55 KQKRPRES
-63 DQRDIVLYVPDR
+63 DQRDIVLYLPDR
-75 LLAYDRATGRGVVL
+75 LLAYDRATARGAIL
-89 SYDFAWKGKSTEGLP
+89 SYDFQWQGKSTRDLP
-104 RETAESVYAKTPRQ
+104 RDTPESSYAKTPRQ

-129 ATVET
+129 ATVEV

-211 TIARGV
+211 TIARGT

-236 FELNMCTDVDRNDK
+236 FELNMYTDVDRNDK

-282 MLRPGFDSLD
+282 MLRPGFDALD

-314 VEDHERSSRRWYA
+314 VEDNERSSRRWYA
-327 GAIGAVNFDG
+327 GAIGCVNFDG

-377 VKAAALFQA
+377 IKAAALFQA
-386 LRGDPPK
+386 LRGDPAK
-393 PLSAFAPDATG
+393 PLSVFAPDATG
-404 SGKRVLLIDHDDSF
+404 SGKQVLLIDHDDSF

-430 ATVTVVRHVHALADA
+430 ASVTVVRYVHALDMLKQK
-445 EAARATICWCCRR
+445 RWDLLVLSPGP
-458 GRAGRRI
+458 GRPEDFGI
-465 SAIAKTIDAALDKK
+465 KKTIDAALENK
-479 LPIFG
+479 LPVFG
-484 VCLGVQAIGEYFGGQ
+484 VCLGVQAIGE
-499 LGQLGQPAHGRP
+499 
-511 SRVQVRG
+511 
-518 GRLMQ
+518 
-523 NLPNEIVIGRYHS
+523 
-536 LYVERDSMPEVLTV
+536 
-550 TASTEDGVA
+550 
-559 MAIEHKTLAGRRRA
+559 
-573 VSPGIADVARRRS
+573 
-586 RPAHRGERVPAWR
+586 
-599 TDQLMIANR
+599 
-608 DPKEIPM
+608 
-615 TFEHDLK
+615 
-622 AAVRTIP
+622 
-629 DYPKPGILFRDITTL
+629 
-644 LGDARAFRRAVDEL
+644 
-658 VQPWAGN
+658 
-665 KIDKVAGIEARGFI
+665 
-679 LGGAV
+679 
-684 AHQVSA
+684 
-690 GFVPIRKKGKLPHTT
+690 
-705 VRIAYSL
+705 
-712 EYGLDEME
+712 
-720 MHADAIHPGERVIL
+720 
-734 VDDLIATGG
+734 
-743 TAEGAV
+743 
-749 KLMRQ
+749 
-754 IGANVVAA
+754 
-762 CFIIDLPDLGGA
+762 
-774 AKLRAMDVPVR
+774 
-785 TLMAFDGH
+785 

>member
-1 MRGAAPVDE
+1 MNRTVFALPARSDYVTRGGLAITRVAEQFTGGASRLDDLVNLLDRRRGVVLSSGTTVPGRYVSFDLGFSDPPLKLETTGVNFKLEALNERGQVLIAFLADVLREPCVVISEKTASRLAGHIIRGDAPVEE

-19 MSLVRDLVAAL
+19 VSLVRDLVAAFS
-30 GANDDP
+30 ANDDG

-89 SYDFAWKGKSTEGLP
+89 SYDFTWKGRSTEGLP
-104 RETAESVYAKTPRQ
+104 RETADSPYMKTPRQ

-152 FAEPCERS
+152 FAEPCDRS
-160 PAEVFQRLCR
+160 PAEVFQRLCV

-211 TIARGV
+211 TIARGT

-282 MLRPGFDSLD
+282 MLRPGFDALD

-314 VEDHERSSRRWYA
+314 VEDHERSPRRWYA

-393 PLSAFAPDATG
+393 PLSTFAPDATG

-430 ATVTVVRHVHALADA
+430 ASVTVVRYVHALDMLKQK
-445 EAARATICWCCRR
+445 RWDLLVLSPGP
-458 GRAGRRI
+458 GRPEDFGIR
-465 SAIAKTIDAALDKK
+465 KTIDAALENK
-479 LPIFG
+479 LPVFG
-484 VCLGVQAIGEYFGGQ
+484 VCLGVQAIGEYFGGE
-499 LGQLGQPAHGRP
+499 LGQLTHPAHGRP

-518 GRLMQ
+518 GRLMR
-523 NLPNEIVIGRYHS
+523 NLPSEIVIGRYHS
-536 LYVERDSMPEVLTV
+536 LYVERDSMPEVLSV

-559 MAIEHKTLAGRRRA
+559 MALEHKTLPVAG
-573 VSPGIADVARRRS
+573 VQFHPESLMSLG
-586 RPAHRGERVPAWR
+586 GEVGLRIVENA
-599 TDQLMIANR
+599 
-608 DPKEIPM
+608 
-615 TFEHDLK
+615 
-622 AAVRTIP
+622 
-629 DYPKPGILFRDITTL
+629 FRL
-644 LGDARAFRRAVDEL
+644 DARVD
-658 VQPWAGN
+658 
-665 KIDKVAGIEARGFI
+665 
-679 LGGAV
+679 
-684 AHQVSA
+684 
-690 GFVPIRKKGKLPHTT
+690 
-705 VRIAYSL
+705 
-712 EYGLDEME
+712 
-720 MHADAIHPGERVIL
+720 
-734 VDDLIATGG
+734 
-743 TAEGAV
+743 
-749 KLMRQ
+749 
-754 IGANVVAA
+754 
-762 CFIIDLPDLGGA
+762 
-774 AKLRAMDVPVR
+774 
-785 TLMAFDGH
+785 

>member
-1 MRGAAPVDE
+1 MNRTVFALPPRSDYVTRGGLAITRVAEQFTGGANRLDDLVSLLDRRRGVVLSSGTTVPGRYESFDLGFSDPPLKLETVGVNFKLEALNERGQVLIAFLAEVLHEPCVVISEKTATRLAGHIIRGEAPVEE

-19 MSLVRDLVAAL
+19 MSLVRDLVAAFS
-30 GANDDP
+30 ANDDG

-55 VQKRARES
+55 VQKRTREN

-89 SYDFAWKGKSTEGLP
+89 SYDFAWKGQSTEGLP
-104 RETAESVYAKTPRQ
+104 RETVESPYVKTGRQ

-160 PAEVFQRLCR
+160 PAEVFQRLCV
-170 INPSPYGALMNLGD
+170 INPSPYGALMNLGE

-211 TIARGV
+211 TIARGT

-282 MLRPGFDSLD
+282 MLRPGFDALD

-314 VEDHERSSRRWYA
+314 VEDHERSPRRWYA

-430 ATVTVVRHVHALADA
+430 ASVTVVRYVHALDML
-445 EAARATICWCCRR
+445 EQKRWDLLVLSPGP
-458 GRAGRRI
+458 GRPEDFGI
-465 SAIAKTIDAALDKK
+465 KKTIDAALANK
-479 LPIFG
+479 LPVFG
-484 VCLGVQAIGEYFGGQ
+484 VCLGVQAIGEYFGGE
-499 LGQLGQPAHGRP
+499 LGQLTHPAHGRP

-518 GRLMQ
+518 GRLMR

-536 LYVERDSMPEVLTV
+536 LFVEGDSMPDVLDV

-559 MAIEHKTLAGRRRA
+559 MALEHKTLPVAG
-573 VSPGIADVARRRS
+573 VQFHPES
-586 RPAHRGERVPAWR
+586 
-599 TDQLMIANR
+599 LMSLGN
-608 DPKEIPM
+608 EVG
-615 TFEHDLK
+615 LK
-622 AAVRTIP
+622 IVEN
-629 DYPKPGILFRDITTL
+629 
-644 LGDARAFRRAVDEL
+644 AFR
-658 VQPWAGN
+658 
-665 KIDKVAGIEARGFI
+665 
-679 LGGAV
+679 
-684 AHQVSA
+684 
-690 GFVPIRKKGKLPHTT
+690 
-705 VRIAYSL
+705 
-712 EYGLDEME
+712 LD
-720 MHADAIHPGERVIL
+720 A
-734 VDDLIATGG
+734 
-743 TAEGAV
+743 
-749 KLMRQ
+749 
-754 IGANVVAA
+754 
-762 CFIIDLPDLGGA
+762 
-774 AKLRAMDVPVR
+774 PVN
-785 TLMAFDGH
+785 